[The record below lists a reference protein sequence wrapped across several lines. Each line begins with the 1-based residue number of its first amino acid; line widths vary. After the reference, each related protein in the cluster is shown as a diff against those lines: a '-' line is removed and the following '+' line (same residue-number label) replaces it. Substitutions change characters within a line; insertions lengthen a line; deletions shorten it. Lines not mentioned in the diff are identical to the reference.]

1 MKYLTFSNFLKFYTL
16 LFSGLVLFNIGVVFF
31 NIITHNFN
39 DLFSNVKSL
48 VKFSIY
54 LLLGLNYEDIINWL
68 DQSMSKNSNL

>member
-1 MKYLTFSNFLKFYTL
+1 MKYLTFSKFLKFYTL

>member
-1 MKYLTFSNFLKFYTL
+1 MKYLTFSNFFKFYTL